1 MTDTPKAL
9 LTSADACQQLN
20 VDRSTLS
27 RWIAQGHIKFEQK
40 LAGRTGG
47 YLFTQA
53 QIDVVLAVR
62 GRAYRAH
69 PGDPIVDES

>member
-9 LTSADACQQLN
+9 ITNADACDQLH

-27 RWIAQGHIKFEQK
+27 RWINAGQINYTQK
-40 LAGRTGG
+40 LPGKTGG

-53 QIDVVLAVR
+53 QIDAVLAVR
-62 GRAYRAH
+62 GRAYRPH
-69 PGDPIVDES
+69 PGDPYVES

>member
-9 LTSADACQQLN
+9 LTSADACQQLH

-40 LAGRTGG
+40 LPGRTGG

-53 QIDVVLAVR
+53 QIDAVLATR
-62 GRAYRAH
+62 QSYRPQ
-69 PGDPIVDES
+69 PGDPYVES